1 MTQADMR
8 DRRLIKETPMSQEKF
23 DRSIAL
29 LSRAEWSAR
38 REEFKSLY
46 RAKIRE
52 LQRTELS
59 ELKIKSQEGR
69 HHGC

>member
-1 MTQADMR
+1 VTQADMR
-8 DRRLIKETPMSQEKF
+8 DRRLIKEMPMSQEKF
-23 DRSIAL
+23 DKSIAL
-29 LSRAEWSAR
+29 LSRAEWNAR